1 MQCVTPCVPFQK
13 WESVKLLFMK
23 TEKSV
28 ALPVFSSF
36 ISMDEKDRL
45 SVQKLRSKVRGAVG
59 WGAEPGRRRPPGE
72 GHLTPWPW
80 VLEIVLVAC
89 TFGLVG
95 LRLYLRLVLYYR

>member
-45 SVQKLRSKVRGAVG
+45 SVQKLRSKVRGAVV
-59 WGAEPGRRRPPGE
+59 WGLSQDADGLQARATLPLGPGF
-72 GHLTPWPW
+72 W
-80 VLEIVLVAC
+80 
-89 TFGLVG
+89 
-95 LRLYLRLVLYYR
+95 RLSLLLVLLG